1 TPTPRVAVVFAAA
14 GAISRGVARAFAREG
29 STVWL
34 ARRDQD
40 RTDAVAAELRGD
52 HPEATVQAACVDATD
67 AGAVGAFLD
76 RVLAEAGRID
86 AVFNGIGGRPA
97 ELAYPKPIV
106 ETSVDDFLLPLAR
119 IAGSQF
125 LTARE
130 AGRRMAAQPGG
141 GGAIV
146 TLSATLSGMTGLL
159 RLVPGPDD
167 LLVRRLVEEHLY
179 WIQVAF
185 RWNHHPEAVRDAF
198 FAPVPRAFRGLVFGL
213 VRKQVRAAL
222 HAQGTGRRPEDEQL
236 ALAREDL
243 TTLETVLG
251 TRRFFGGDEPSVAD
265 ASVHGLTSQLLAT
278 HLDDPLTQLA
288 GTFSGLVAHHRRVEA
303 AVYAEAPV
311 RDAEAA

>member
-1 TPTPRVAVVFAAA
+1 MTQVLILHSTPTALGVRNASPFCLKAETLLRLA
-14 GAISRGVARAFAREG
+14 GVAFEKRVSDPRSGPRQKLPYLELPDG
-29 STVWL
+29 SV
-34 ARRDQD
+34 
-40 RTDAVAAELRGD
+40 
-52 HPEATVQAACVDATD
+52 
-67 AGAVGAFLD
+67 
-76 RVLAEAGRID
+76 
-86 AVFNGIGGRPA
+86 
-97 ELAYPKPIV
+97 
-106 ETSVDDFLLPLAR
+106 
-119 IAGSQF
+119 IADSRNIQRH
-125 LTARE
+125 LEER
-130 AGRRMAAQPGG
+130 
-141 GGAIV
+141 
-146 TLSATLSGMTGLL
+146 GLL

-167 LLVRRLVEEHLY
+167 LLVRRLVEDHLY